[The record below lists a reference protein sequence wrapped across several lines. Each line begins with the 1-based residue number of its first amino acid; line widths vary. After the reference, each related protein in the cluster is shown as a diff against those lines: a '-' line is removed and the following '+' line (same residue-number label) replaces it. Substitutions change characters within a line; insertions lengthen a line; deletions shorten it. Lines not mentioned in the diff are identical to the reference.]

1 MVDYNLLS
9 VEEKI
14 ILLRHE
20 IGRIE
25 HEIAICK
32 LVYSCHGEDTYED
45 LFRDNIPALE
55 EKIRGILLAIENLED
70 GWSESSID
78 YNEDPAEEI

>member
-1 MVDYNLLS
+1 MVDYSLLS
-9 VEEKI
+9 VGEKI
-14 ILLRHE
+14 ILLRNE

-25 HEIAICK
+25 HEIAISK

-70 GWSESSID
+70 EELTED
-78 YNEDPAEEI
+78 EDPAEDL